1 MQDSST
7 TKKNSKFFYGVN
19 WIGLQTLLWRE
30 VKRSLILS
38 TQTLAPPLI
47 TSLLY
52 IFIFGNILGS
62 RIQEIVPGVSYI
74 DFIVPGIL
82 MMNVISGSFSNTS
95 SALFTGRFLNFIQEL
110 LVAPLSYVEMVL
122 GYVLAGVVRG
132 LLIGIGIYLIA
143 IIFTTATIANF
154 WSFLFFLFITSFL
167 FSSLGGLIGLWAKT
181 FDTVNLPNT
190 YILLPLSFFGGVF
203 HSISLLPETIARLT
217 FLNPIFYMVNGIRG
231 SMLGTSDVSPLIAG
245 TITLILAVAAF
256 IWCVQLFKKGY
267 NLRS

>member
-1 MQDSST
+1 M
-7 TKKNSKFFYGVN
+7 NY
-19 WIGLQTLLWRE
+19 IGLQTLLWRE

-62 RIQEIVPGVSYI
+62 RIQEIVEGVSYI

-132 LLIGIGIYLIA
+132 LLIGIGIYVIA
-143 IIFTTATIANF
+143 VMFTTATIANF
-154 WSFLFFLFITSFL
+154 WSFLFFLFVTSFL
-167 FSSLGGLIGLWAKT
+167 FSSVGGLVGLWAKS

-203 HSISLLPETIARLT
+203 HSVSLLPETLARIT
-217 FLNPIFYMVNGIRG
+217 YVNPIFYMVNGIRG
-231 SMLGTSDVSPLIAG
+231 SMLGVSDVSQVTAG
-245 TITLILAVAAF
+245 VVTFVLAVGAF
-256 IWCVQLFKKGY
+256 VWCVQLFKKGY
-267 NLRS
+267 HLRS